1 MLSGKALGLN
11 SNTHVVSL
19 SKGGA
24 QTFSLFG
31 GNANAGKLY
40 LLLGTLSGTKPGIKL
55 GTVTLALNPD
65 AYFFFMLGNPNTLI
79 ANSLGIL
86 SPSGT
91 STAKLNL
98 PLGLP
103 VSLAGT
109 VLYHAYL
116 VLDPS
121 RLSFDFSSNA
131 VPLTLVK

>member
-1 MLSGKALGLN
+1 M
-11 SNTHVVSL
+11 
-19 SKGGA
+19 
-24 QTFSLFG
+24 
-31 GNANAGKLY
+31 
-40 LLLGTLSGTKPGIKL
+40 
-55 GTVTLALNPD
+55 TLALNPD

-103 VSLAGT
+103 ASLAGT
-109 VLYHAYL
+109 MLHHAYL
-116 VLDPS
+116 VIDPS
-121 RLSFDFSSNA
+121 RLSFDFASNA